1 MSNVEF
7 YSKIPSSENL
17 NQIHTIE
24 LPKDWFVIITDIVNS
39 TQAIENN
46 KYKDVNALSALAIVG
61 ITNIRKDLELPFV
74 FGGDGVTV
82 CIPPE
87 ILEQVKSTLYHTVQM
102 AESEFSLKLRV
113 GILPYSDLKE
123 NPIYVGKLKI
133 SPRYSQTIFLGS
145 GVEHAEYLTKKDKD
159 SKYLIQKVENP
170 EADYSGFSCRWK
182 AIPSIHGEMVSII
195 IKAIDTDLNSQDK
208 IYDQIIETI
217 DKIFGGIDSYH
228 PVREEKLQ
236 LSMSSDKL
244 ETLAKIETKNPI
256 KRFLL
261 IYKYRFEHIVI
272 NSLMLFAKNLVLIK
286 GSSPEKQVK
295 AKDVKITN
303 RNSADFRKY
312 DGTLKMVISGTK
324 EQRSNLENYLELL
337 FKQKKI
343 AYGLHVSKDA
353 LMTCLLFE
361 GTENEVHF
369 IDGADGGYAL
379 AAKEFKKRLLE
390 LQSE

>member
-1 MSNVEF
+1 MSDVEF
-7 YSKIPSSENL
+7 YTKIPSSENL
-17 NQIHTIE
+17 NQIQTVE

-39 TQAIENN
+39 TEAIENN

-82 CIPPE
+82 CVPPE
-87 ILEQVKSTLYHTVQM
+87 ILEQVKSTLYYTVQM
-102 AESEFSLKLRV
+102 AESEFALKLRV
-113 GILPYSDLKE
+113 GILPYADLKE
-123 NPIYVGKLKI
+123 NPIHVGKLKI

-145 GVEHAEYLTKKDKD
+145 GVEQAEFLTKKDKD
-159 SKYLIQKVENP
+159 SSYLIQKIEQP

-208 IYDQIIETI
+208 IYDQIIESI

-244 ETLAKIETKNPI
+244 STLSKIETKNPI
-256 KRFLL
+256 KKFLL
-261 IYKYRFEHIVI
+261 IYKYRLEHILLS
-272 NSLMLFAKNLVLIK
+272 SLILFAKNLVLIK
-286 GSSPEKQVK
+286 GRPEKQVK
-295 AKDVKITN
+295 AKDVKTTI

-324 EQRSNLENYLELL
+324 EQRSNLENYLESLY
-337 FKQKKI
+337 KQKKI

-390 LQSE
+390 LQTV